1 MRISSVARLWLFA
14 APLFVLAGA
23 AVAQS
28 QSPTQPAAPNDSNLS
43 FAGVI
48 AKQPA
53 KPKAPD
59 VPAPPSAWPRLE
71 PGAVICRSEDDL
83 LHRAA
88 LLRGEP
94 AGPADCRP
102 ITVPTAIQI
111 VHRAGPGRTEI
122 KVTAHDETGWT
133 DAWLPGTPPPG
144 RTPTPPPQPA
154 GGSTAGS
161 Q

>member
-1 MRISSVARLWLFA
+1 MRISSVARLGLLA
-14 APLFVLAGA
+14 VPLFCVAGSA
-23 AVAQS
+23 LAQS
-28 QSPTQPAAPNDSNLS
+28 QSQSQPVAPNDSTVS

-59 VPAPPSAWPRLE
+59 VPAPPSAWPRLD

-94 AGPADCRP
+94 AGPADCRQV
-102 ITVPTAIQI
+102 TVPTAIQI
-111 VHRAGPGRTEI
+111 LHRAGPGRIEV
-122 KVTAHDETGWT
+122 KVTARDEIGWT

-144 RTPTPPPQPA
+144 RTPTPPVQPA
-154 GGSTAGS
+154 GGSK
-161 Q
+161 